1 MPNGGNIKR
10 GVGVWVAGFLAFIAG
25 INVINAVLLWS
36 EPQYGPYGTFT
47 PYLIGEYIGEIQVET
62 YFWLSVALTFAFLGL
77 AVITTFRGTPQ
88 ATALRWASAKVEQ
101 NLITFRKDL
110 LTFLQN
116 LSATRE
122 EDGRAVKSLGR
133 TMRTLKRD
141 LSEGLENNRKAG
153 EKLLKKVDTRL
164 DSTGK
169 DVLDTIETQ
178 GQAIRKVDRTSA
190 KIVAALKKHKKEL
203 DGVEARLH
211 KLEAIL
217 TPQPPKLTSRNNPE
231 EIRGIGPRLG
241 KELRSLGITN
251 VGELLTANP
260 DTVAEKAGNISS
272 DKMMQWQT
280 LAQLQMIP
288 GISEKDADLLEEVGI
303 RSRKELAGQD
313 PVELRKKIEENGKI
327 SEDEKPTIEEVAAW
341 IKLAK
346 L

>member
-10 GVGVWVAGFLAFIAG
+10 GVGVWIAGFLAFIAG

-47 PYLIGEYIGEIQVET
+47 PYLIGEYIGEIRVET
-62 YFWLSVALTFAFLGL
+62 YFWLSVVLTSAFLGI
-77 AVITTFRGTPQ
+77 AVITAFRATPE
-88 ATALRWASAKVEQ
+88 ATALRWTSAKVEQ

-116 LSATRE
+116 LSETRE
-122 EDGRAVKSLGR
+122 EDSRAVESVNR
-133 TMRTLKRD
+133 TMGTLKGD
-141 LSEGLENNRKAG
+141 LSEGLKNNRKAG
-153 EKLLKKVDTRL
+153 EELLKKVNTKL
-164 DSTGK
+164 DSTRK
-169 DVLDTIETQ
+169 DMLETTETQ
-178 GQAIRKVDRTSA
+178 GQAIRKVDRKSGQ
-190 KIVAALKKHKKEL
+190 IVAALKKHKKEL
-203 DGVEARLH
+203 DGVKTRLH
-211 KLEAIL
+211 ELEAIL
-217 TPQPPKLTSRNNPE
+217 KPQPPKLTSRNKLE
-231 EIRGIGPRLG
+231 EVKGIGPRLG

-260 DTVAEKAGNISS
+260 KAVAKKAGNVSP

-288 GISEKDADLLEEVGI
+288 GISEKDADLLEEAGI
-303 RSRKELAGQD
+303 RSRKELASQD

-327 SEDEKPTIEEVAAW
+327 SEDEKPTVEEVATW